1 MGLRFRK
8 SVKAGP
14 VRINFSKSG
23 VGYSVGGKGF
33 RVTKRADG
41 KTQTTASIPGTGVS
55 YVKTSGKKKQEES
68 TPSAGVIAVAVI
80 VLVLL
85 MVWLFSGCGADTP
98 DLSTAPSEPVQSQ
111 TPAPVAPEKPAEQ
124 EKPAAEQ
131 TPAPTPEKPAEPQE
145 PPAEPVK
152 PAEPEKPAPEPTP
165 APEPE
170 KPAAEPT
177 PAPEPEKPAEEPTP
191 APEPEK
197 PAAEPDKGP
206 IVIGNKNSKKYH
218 ELGCSSIE
226 DMSPK
231 NRIELE
237 SAAAAEAKGY
247 KPCSR
252 CH

>member
-1 MGLRFRK
+1 MGFRFRK

-41 KTQTTASIPGTGVS
+41 KTQTTASIPGTGIS
-55 YVKTSGKKKQEES
+55 YTNTSKKKQAEE
-68 TPSAGVIAVAVI
+68 TPFVSKVIAVGIILLVI
-80 VLVLL
+80 LL
-85 MVWLFSGCGADTP
+85 CGFLAGCGADTP
-98 DLSTAPSEPVQSQ
+98 DASAPVEAVQTP
-111 TPAPVAPEKPAEQ
+111 TPAPVAPEKPAEL
-124 EKPAAEQ
+124 EKPAAEP
-131 TPAPTPEKPAEPQE
+131 THAPAPEKPAEPQE
-145 PPAEPVK
+145 PPAEPIK
-152 PAEPEKPAPEPTP
+152 PAEPEKPSADP

-177 PAPEPEKPAEEPTP
+177 LAPEPEKPSDEPTP

-197 PAAEPDKGP
+197 PAEEPDKGP

-226 DMSPK
+226 DMKES

>member
-41 KTQTTASIPGTGVS
+41 KTQTTASIPGTGIS
-55 YVKTSGKKKQEES
+55 YTKTSKKKEEETS
-68 TPSAGVIAVAVI
+68 FASKLIAVGIILLVI
-80 VLVLL
+80 LL
-85 MVWLFSGCGADTP
+85 CGWLTSCGGDTP
-98 DLSTAPSEPVQSQ
+98 DAPTPVETVQ
-111 TPAPVAPEKPAEQ
+111 TPTPVPVAPEKPAEP
-124 EKPAAEQ
+124 EKPADE
-131 TPAPTPEKPAEPQE
+131 PAPAPEPEKTAEPQE

-152 PAEPEKPAPEPTP
+152 TTEPEKPAPEPTP

-170 KPAAEPT
+170 KPAED
-177 PAPEPEKPAEEPTP
+177 PE
-191 APEPEK
+191 
-197 PAAEPDKGP
+197 KGP

-226 DMSPK
+226 DMKES

-237 SAAAAEAKGY
+237 SAAVAEAKGY

>member
-55 YVKTSGKKKQEES
+55 YTKTTGKKKKEEE
-68 TPSAGVIAVAVI
+68 TPFISKVIGAVI
-80 VLVLL
+80 LALGFIVLL
-85 MVWLFSGCGADTP
+85 GFLTGCGADTP
-98 DLSTAPSEPVQSQ
+98 DASAPVETVQTP
-111 TPAPVAPEKPAEQ
+111 TPAPVAPEKPAEP
-124 EKPAAEQ
+124 EKPAAEP
-131 TPAPTPEKPAEPQE
+131 TPAPEPEKPAEPQE

-152 PAEPEKPAPEPTP
+152 PAEPEKPV
-165 APEPE
+165 
-170 KPAAEPT
+170 
-177 PAPEPEKPAEEPTP
+177 EPEKPAEPAKPT
-191 APEPEK
+191 EPEK
-197 PAAEPDKGP
+197 PAEPVKPTEPEKAAEPEKPAEKEPEKGP
-206 IVIGNKNSKKYH
+206 AVIGNKNSKKYH

-226 DMSPK
+226 DMKAS
-231 NRIELE
+231 NRIEIE
-237 SAAAAEAKGY
+237 SAAVAEAKGY

>member
-1 MGLRFRK
+1 MGFRFRK

-55 YVKTSGKKKQEES
+55 YVKTSGKQKDES
-68 TPSAGVIAVAVI
+68 APSGGLIAIGII

-98 DLSTAPSEPVQSQ
+98 DASAPVETVQTP
-111 TPAPVAPEKPAEQ
+111 TPAPVAPEKPAE
-124 EKPAAEQ
+124 
-131 TPAPTPEKPAEPQE
+131 PEKPAT
-145 PPAEPVK
+145 
-152 PAEPEKPAPEPTP
+152 EPTP

-170 KPAAEPT
+170 KPAAPQEPPT
-177 PAPEPEKPAEEPTP
+177 EPVKPAEPEKPVEPEKPTEPAKPTEPEKPAEPVKPTEPEK
-191 APEPEK
+191 AAEPEK
-197 PAAEPDKGP
+197 PAEKEPEKGP
-206 IVIGNKNSKKYH
+206 AVIGNKNSKKYH

>member
-1 MGLRFRK
+1 MGFRFRK

-55 YVKTSGKKKQEES
+55 YVKTTRKKKDEAA
-68 TPSAGVIAVAVI
+68 PSAGVIVVAVI
-80 VLVLL
+80 VLALL
-85 MVWLFSGCGADTP
+85 IVWLFSGCGADTP
-98 DLSTAPSEPVQSQ
+98 DASAPVETVQTP
-111 TPAPVAPEKPAEQ
+111 TPAPVVPEKPAEP
-124 EKPAAEQ
+124 EKPAAEP
-131 TPAPTPEKPAEPQE
+131 TPAPDPEKPAEPQE

-152 PAEPEKPAPEPTP
+152 PAEPGKPAADP

-170 KPAAEPT
+170 KSAEPAPT
-177 PAPEPEKPAEEPTP
+177 PEPEKPTE
-191 APEPEK
+191 PEPV
-197 PAAEPDKGP
+197 KGP
-206 IVIGNKNSKKYH
+206 AVIGNKNSKKYH

-226 DMSPK
+226 DMKES

>member
-1 MGLRFRK
+1 MGFRFRK

-23 VGYSVGGKGF
+23 VGHSVGGKGF

-55 YVKTSGKKKQEES
+55 YVKTTGKKKDAS
-68 TPSAGVIAVAVI
+68 APSAGAIVVAVI
-80 VLVLL
+80 VLALL
-85 MVWLFSGCGADTP
+85 IVWLFSGCGADTP
-98 DLSTAPSEPVQSQ
+98 DASAPVEAVQTP
-111 TPAPVAPEKPAEQ
+111 TPAPVAPEKPAEL
-124 EKPAAEQ
+124 EKPAAEP
-131 TPAPTPEKPAEPQE
+131 THAPAPEKPAEPQE
-145 PPAEPVK
+145 PPAEPIK
-152 PAEPEKPAPEPTP
+152 PAEPEKPSADP

-177 PAPEPEKPAEEPTP
+177 LAPEPEKPSDEPTP

-197 PAAEPDKGP
+197 PAEEPDKGP